1 MVEARNIVL
10 VSFPFAAG
18 VALAQ
23 FCSFPLFHISL
34 AASAVLL
41 TLALAGRLNGRGW
54 HGLLFFAI
62 GALCGSVGLQ
72 TGPDLTD
79 AGNGL
84 AGLCAR
90 ALGRT
95 DAVIRAMPFRHEGT
109 NSLLRALLTG
119 QRDGLPRET
128 VRAFRAAGASHI
140 LALSGLHLGIIYLIV
155 SKLLAPLGNGRITSV
170 IRSAAVVLVSAFY
183 TFMTGASPSTVRALL
198 FITINE
204 IMRHFPGR
212 QKSPLAV
219 WCSALMIQLT
229 FCPWAIRS
237 VGFQLSYLA
246 MLGIFVLFPPL
257 DAFYPKSGRRGGFM
271 KWIWSSMALSIACQV
286 FTAPLVWLRF
296 GTFPKYFLLTNLLAL
311 PLTTALMFSS
321 VALLLLGFAGIYP
334 APLVFLTDI
343 LAEYLQKC
351 LEIIAALN

>member
-34 AASAVLL
+34 ATSAVIL

-54 HGLLFFAI
+54 YGLLFFAV
-62 GALCGSVGLQ
+62 GVLCGSVG
-72 TGPDLTD
+72 TIGAPEEMGFPAGP
-79 AGNGL
+79 AGMFSGAL
-84 AGLCAR
+84 A
-90 ALGRT
+90 RT
-95 DAVIRAMPFRHEGT
+95 DAIIRAMPFRHEST
-109 NSLLRALLTG
+109 NGLLRALLTG

-128 VRAFRAAGASHI
+128 IRAFRAAGASHI
-140 LALSGLHLGIIYLIV
+140 LALSGLHLGIIYLIM
-155 SKLLAPLGNGRITSV
+155 SKLLTPLGNGRLTAV
-170 IRSAAVVLVSAFY
+170 IRSAAVVLVAAFY

-212 QKSPLAV
+212 QKSSLAV

-257 DAFYPKSGRRGGFM
+257 DAFYPKTGRSASVTR
-271 KWIWSSMALSIACQV
+271 WIWSSMALSVACQV

-311 PLTTALMFSS
+311 PMTTALMFSS

-334 APLVFLTDI
+334 SLLVSLTDI